1 MADTTILELN
11 KLTTGSHSGT
21 WGDLT
26 NDNMSKIDTSIK
38 GYSAVAI
45 TGTTQTLT
53 TGSAGTGYQIN
64 NESLKFTDFYILLY
78 SLPNIQLTN
87 VICVSTS
94 DFKKIFF

>member
-53 TGSAGTGYQIN
+53 PGS
-64 NESLKFTDFYILLY
+64 
-78 SLPNIQLTN
+78 
-87 VICVSTS
+87 
-94 DFKKIFF
+94 